1 MRRPERQALQPE
13 QEQQTSELLVQ
24 APGRQALPEVPGPV
38 QERRA
43 LQPVRLEQQVLRQ
56 VREQVLPASVPERQE
71 RLEPEQVRQA
81 SEQLV
86 QVPGRPVLR
95 QPEQRALRPGTSDPV

>member
-1 MRRPERQALQPE
+1 LQPE
-13 QEQQTSELLVQ
+13 QEQRASERLVQ
-24 APGRQALPEVPGPV
+24 APGRQALPEVLGPV

-71 RLEPEQVRQA
+71 PLEPEQVRLA
-81 SEQLV
+81 SVQLV
-86 QVPGRPVLR
+86 PGPGRPVLR
-95 QPEQRALRPGTSDPV
+95 RPERQFLQPKASHPV

>member
-13 QEQQTSELLVQ
+13 QEQRASELLVQ

-43 LQPVRLEQQVLRQ
+43 LQPVRLEQQV
-56 VREQVLPASVPERQE
+56 REQVRQASVPERQE
-71 RLEPEQVRQA
+71 PLEPEQVRQA
-81 SEQLV
+81 SVQLV
-86 QVPGRPVLR
+86 QVPEQPVLQ
-95 QPEQRALRPGTSDPV
+95 QPEQRALQSWISIPV

>member
-13 QEQQTSELLVQ
+13 QEQQASERLVQ

-43 LQPVRLEQQVLRQ
+43 LQPVRLEQQALRQ
-56 VREQVLPASVPERQE
+56 VREPGQLASVPERQE
-71 RLEPEQVRQA
+71 PLEPEQVQQA
-81 SEQLV
+81 SVQLV
-86 QVPGRPVLR
+86 QVPEQPVLR
-95 QPEQRALRPGTSDPV
+95 QPEQRALQPWFSIPV

>member
-13 QEQQTSELLVQ
+13 QEQRASERLVQ

-56 VREQVLPASVPERQE
+56 VREQEQPASVPERQE
-71 RLEPEQVRQA
+71 PLEPEQVWQA
-81 SEQLV
+81 SVQLV
-86 QVPGRPVLR
+86 QVPGWPVLQ
-95 QPEQRALRPGTSDPV
+95 QPEQRALQSWISIPV

>member
-1 MRRPERQALQPE
+1 M
-13 QEQQTSELLVQ
+13 
-24 APGRQALPEVPGPV
+24 
-38 QERRA
+38 
-43 LQPVRLEQQVLRQ
+43 
-56 VREQVLPASVPERQE
+56 REQVQPASVPERQE
-71 RLEPEQVRQA
+71 PLEPEQVRQA

>member
-1 MRRPERQALQPE
+1 LSAAEQRALRRPERQALQPE
-13 QEQQTSELLVQ
+13 QEQRASERLVQ

-56 VREQVLPASVPERQE
+56 VREQER
-71 RLEPEQVRQA
+71 
-81 SEQLV
+81 
-86 QVPGRPVLR
+86 RPS
-95 QPEQRALRPGTSDPV
+95 RAGN

>member
-13 QEQQTSELLVQ
+13 QEQRASERLVQ

-43 LQPVRLEQQVLRQ
+43 LQPEQQVLRP
-56 VREQVLPASVPERQE
+56 VREQVLPASGPERQE
-71 RLEPEQVRQA
+71 PLEPEQVRLV
-81 SEQLV
+81 SGQLV
-86 QVPGRPVLR
+86 PGPGPGRPVLR
-95 QPEQRALRPGTSDPV
+95 QPEQRALQSWISIPV

>member
-1 MRRPERQALQPE
+1 LQPE
-13 QEQQTSELLVQ
+13 QEQRASGQPVQ
-24 APGRQALPEVPGPV
+24 APGRQALPAVPGPV

-86 QVPGRPVLR
+86 QVPERPVLR
-95 QPEQRALRPGTSDPV
+95 QPEQRALQSWISIPV

>member
-1 MRRPERQALQPE
+1 M
-13 QEQQTSELLVQ
+13 Q

-43 LQPVRLEQQVLRQ
+43 LPPVRREQQGLRP
-56 VREQVLPASVPERQE
+56 VREQVQPASVPERQE
-71 RLEPEQVRQA
+71 PLEPEQVRQA

-86 QVPGRPVLR
+86 PGPGRPVLR
-95 QPEQRALRPGTSDPV
+95 QPEQRALQPWFSIPV